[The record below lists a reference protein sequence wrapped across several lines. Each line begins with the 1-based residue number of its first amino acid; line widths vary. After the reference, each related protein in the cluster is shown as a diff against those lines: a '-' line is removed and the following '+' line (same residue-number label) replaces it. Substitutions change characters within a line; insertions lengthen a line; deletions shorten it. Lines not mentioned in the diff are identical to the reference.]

1 MAITKDEV
9 KEFIKEMKVKDLA
22 DLISELE
29 EELGVSAAAPVAVAV
44 AGAPAA
50 DGGGDAE
57 EQTEFSVF
65 ITAVGQQK
73 IQVIKAVKEITGLGL
88 KEAKELAEKEGSAVK
103 EKISKED
110 AEKLREKLE
119 GVGATVEIK

>member
-1 MAITKDEV
+1 MAITKDDV

-50 DGGGDAE
+50 GGGDAE

-65 ITAVGQQK
+65 ITSVGQQK

-119 GVGATVEIK
+119 GVGATVDIK

>member
-1 MAITKDEV
+1 MAITKDDV

-22 DLISELE
+22 DLITELE

-44 AGAPAA
+44 GGAPAA
-50 DGGGDAE
+50 GGGGEAE

-65 ITAVGQQK
+65 ITSVGQQK

-110 AEKLREKLE
+110 ADKIREKLE